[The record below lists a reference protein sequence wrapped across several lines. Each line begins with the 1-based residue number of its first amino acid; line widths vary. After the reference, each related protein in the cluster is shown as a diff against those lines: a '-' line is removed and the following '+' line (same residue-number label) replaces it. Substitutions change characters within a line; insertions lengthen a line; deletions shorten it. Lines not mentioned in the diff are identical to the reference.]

1 MSLRRPFLAVLL
13 CLAPT
18 FALVFPA
25 LALAQE
31 GFPLFTTD
39 FPPEEFAA
47 RRAKVYEAIGPDAI
61 AVVQGA
67 PNPPG
72 YTRFRQTNEFY
83 YLCGIETPH
92 AYILLDGKTKK
103 AALFL
108 PHRNEKRES
117 GEGKMLS
124 VEDAEEVKKLS
135 GVDEVFATELLAEH
149 IEGKYLKTG
158 QARPLHARSLRPRAA
173 R

>member
-13 CLAPT
+13 CLLP
-18 FALVFPA
+18 ALGVVFPE

-47 RRAKVYEAIGPDAI
+47 RRAKVYEAIGTDAI

-67 PNPPG
+67 PNPPS

-92 AYILLDGKTKK
+92 AYLMMDGKTKK
-103 AALFL
+103 ASLFL

-117 GEGKMLS
+117 GEGRMLS
-124 VEDAEEVKKLS
+124 VEDADEVKKLS
-135 GVDEVFATELLAEH
+135 GVDEVIATDLLAEH
-149 IEGKYLKTG
+149 IQGKYLRTGKTILYT
-158 QARPLHARSLRPRAA
+158 PLAPA
-173 R
+173 

>member
-13 CLAPT
+13 CL
-18 FALVFPA
+18 LPA
-25 LALAQE
+25 LAVFAQE

-47 RRAKVYEAIGPDAI
+47 RRAKVYEAIGTDAI

-67 PNPPG
+67 PNPPS

-92 AYILLDGKTKK
+92 AYLMMDGKTKK
-103 AALFL
+103 ASLFL

-117 GEGKMLS
+117 GE
-124 VEDAEEVKKLS
+124 
-135 GVDEVFATELLAEH
+135 
-149 IEGKYLKTG
+149 
-158 QARPLHARSLRPRAA
+158 
-173 R
+173 